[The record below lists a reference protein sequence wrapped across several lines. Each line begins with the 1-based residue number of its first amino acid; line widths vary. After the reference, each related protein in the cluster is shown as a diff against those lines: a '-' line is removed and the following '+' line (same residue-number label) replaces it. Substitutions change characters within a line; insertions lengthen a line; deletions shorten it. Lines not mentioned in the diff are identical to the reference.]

1 MSLELFRSIVEQ
13 IDGANETVTLS
24 FMGEP
29 LLHPHLEDMISF
41 AKSRGLRIGV
51 FTNALLL
58 DRNRSKKLLDTGLD
72 RLYLSHDVREED
84 YGAVRTGGDFRA
96 TRQNVLDFLEQ
107 KRVGKLHYPRTI
119 LYSTG
124 AMPDRETVKFWRARV
139 DEFHHNPTHDW
150 TGTSELIRSRKS
162 LRSSFRNPICKMPWH
177 GMVILVDGR
186 VVPCCYDSN
195 AEYIIGD
202 LKEAF
207 LPDLWNNE
215 RMQSLRRMHLERR
228 QSELQLC
235 RCCTSGPDQGDTPGL
250 GSLLRQIPRLLN
262 AGRVIR

>member
-1 MSLELFRSIVEQ
+1 MHDLPARVACPEKEHMSLELFRSIVEQ

-107 KRVGKLHYPRTI
+107 KRVGKLHYPRT
-119 LYSTG
+119 
-124 AMPDRETVKFWRARV
+124 FC
-139 DEFHHNPTHDW
+139 
-150 TGTSELIRSRKS
+150 IRPG
-162 LRSSFRNPICKMPWH
+162 LCPI
-177 GMVILVDGR
+177 
-186 VVPCCYDSN
+186 
-195 AEYIIGD
+195 
-202 LKEAF
+202 
-207 LPDLWNNE
+207 
-215 RMQSLRRMHLERR
+215 ERR
-228 QSELQLC
+228 
-235 RCCTSGPDQGDTPGL
+235 
-250 GSLLRQIPRLLN
+250 
-262 AGRVIR
+262 